1 MSTQI
6 FRNPFQK
13 WTKTRMGDCCHLS
26 LSFIF
31 RSSSPSSSFSRTVSQ
46 DWSRPVHCSLQ
57 TVPAPSRLLKI
68 LLGRQLDNTE
78 LPRARFFSSFSP
90 RADYLCSTATE
101 QTPSQRRRFSNKE
114 KFCNMPIKFIWIDF

>member
-1 MSTQI
+1 MSTRI

-13 WTKTRMGDCCHLS
+13 WTKTRMGECCLLS

-31 RSSSPSSSFSRTVSQ
+31 RSSSPSSIFPGLCPKTS
-46 DWSRPVHCSLQ
+46 SLQ
-57 TVPAPSRLLKI
+57 FTGPAPSRLLKI

-78 LPRARFFSSFSP
+78 LLRARFFSFSP
-90 RADYLCSTATE
+90 RFIDYLCSTATE